1 MILNL
6 NLIPNPQEKEREFI
20 RREFIRIL
28 KRERER
34 EREFIRIQKRAREKG
49 SIRILKSERQKER
62 D

>member
-6 NLIPNPQEKEREFI
+6 NLIPNPQEKESLLG
-20 RREFIRIL
+20 EFIRIL

-34 EREFIRIQKRAREKG
+34 EIEFIRIQKRAREKG